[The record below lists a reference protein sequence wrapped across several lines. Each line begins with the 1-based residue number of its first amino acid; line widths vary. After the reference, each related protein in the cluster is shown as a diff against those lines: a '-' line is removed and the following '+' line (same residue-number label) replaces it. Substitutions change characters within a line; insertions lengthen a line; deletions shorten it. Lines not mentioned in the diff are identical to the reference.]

1 MYKNILDRI
10 NKGLEVKLD
19 EEKLEETKFTKNGL
33 AKHYAK
39 HVDHEIDPIEDRFEN
54 MEPYEYDN
62 RADILSQ
69 SSAGPSNSE
78 NDDIVGFIAK
88 DGTINKYKKSTQELV
103 VYKPE
108 GPTTTYYKASLASY
122 NRKLRNQYLKELPEN
137 E

>member
-1 MYKNILDRI
+1 MYKNILNKI
-10 NKGLEVKLD
+10 NSGLENVLN

-39 HVDHEIDPIEDRFEN
+39 HVDHEMDPIEDRFEN

-62 RADILSQ
+62 NADLLSQ
-69 SSAGPSNSE
+69 LPAGPSTSE
-78 NDDIVGFIAK
+78 DDDIVGFIAK
-88 DGTINKYKKSTQELV
+88 DGTINKYRKSTQELV

-122 NRKLRNQYLKELPEN
+122 NRKLKNQYLKELPEN

>member
-1 MYKNILDRI
+1 MYKNVLNKI
-10 NKGLEVKLD
+10 NSGLENVLN

-39 HVDHEIDPIEDRFEN
+39 HVDHEMDPIEDRFEN
-54 MEPYEYDN
+54 MEPYEYDTN
-62 RADILSQ
+62 ADLLSQ
-69 SSAGPSNSE
+69 LPAGPSTSE
-78 NDDIVGFIAK
+78 DDDIVGFIAK

-122 NRKLRNQYLKELPEN
+122 NRKLKNQYLKELPEN